1 MIAFNKL
8 SFRKSL
14 GRFQIHEKNRIIP
27 TVQVKIKGYKYEL
40 QLLIEPQPY
49 LSFWFRQLFLSWTT
63 CVQKC
68 ISFYIW
74 LAKNQVNFRN
84 VSSSVFLSIFL
95 LFFSL
100 FLFFIF
106 PFFLYFFFLFFYFF
120 PSSTP
125 ASPPSFWGQFFS
137 L

>member
-14 GRFQIHEKNRIIP
+14 GRFQKHEKTRIIP
-27 TVQVKIKGYKYEL
+27 TVQVKTKGYKYEL

-84 VSSSVFLSIFL
+84 VSSSAFYFSPFP
-95 LFFSL
+95 FF
-100 FLFFIF
+100 FFFKCIF
-106 PFFLYFFFLFFYFF
+106 PFFLYFFFLFFSIF

-125 ASPPSFWGQFFS
+125 SSLPSFWGHFFS